1 MLQTQGHIA
10 FSRFPPATENL
21 PAASLLRWLWGKES
35 ACQCR
40 RHKRYRRGGQYSNKG
55 QEDGSM
61 VSSQGDQGKDKAEL
75 DCAGVCGRLW
85 AEPNSHI
92 NNHNG
97 LGIL

>member
-1 MLQTQGHIA
+1 
-10 FSRFPPATENL
+10 
-21 PAASLLRWLWGKES
+21 
-35 ACQCR
+35 
-40 RHKRYRRGGQYSNKG
+40 
-55 QEDGSM
+55 M